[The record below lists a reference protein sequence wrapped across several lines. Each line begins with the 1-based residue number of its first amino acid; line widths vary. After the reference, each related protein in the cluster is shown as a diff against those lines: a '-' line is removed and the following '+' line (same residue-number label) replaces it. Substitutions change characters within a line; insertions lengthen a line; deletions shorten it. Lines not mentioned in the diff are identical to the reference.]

1 MRAKRTP
8 TSDPWVDL
16 TRLLRERPR
25 SVFEVR
31 QRLWRRGHGEDAIE
45 KTIKA
50 AIDAGLLNDRTFTK
64 LWVTDRL
71 WHHPLSRAAL
81 AKELYDKGIDRSIVE
96 EALEEHYPKL
106 REIELARELAEARF
120 GRLSGIGPERRR
132 TRTVNH
138 LTRRGFSRGLAREIV
153 RQVERAIENE

>member
-1 MRAKRTP
+1 MRVKRTP
-8 TSDPWVDL
+8 KSDPWGDL

-31 QRLWRRGHGEDAIE
+31 QRLCQRGHGEDEIE
-45 KTIKA
+45 KTIRA
-50 AIDAGLLNDRTFTK
+50 ALDTGLLDDRAFTK

-96 EALEEHYPKL
+96 AALEKHYPKL
-106 REIELARELAEARF
+106 REIDLARELAEARYE
-120 GRLSGIGPERRR
+120 RLRGIGPERRR

-138 LTRRGFSRGLAREIV
+138 LMRRGFAHGLAYEIV
-153 RQVERAIENE
+153 RQVERAIEDE